1 MGRILFDAGGASRV
15 TVCRRRTTGAGEDAD
30 DADDE
35 DVVVV
40 VVVVVV
46 LVWALV
52 EEVLVLA
59 LRGELEGETGMPKG
73 VSSSFILDED
83 ATFPVA
89 GRTRG

>member
-1 MGRILFDAGGASRV
+1 MERILFDAGGASRV

-35 DVVVV
+35 DVV

-73 VSSSFILDED
+73 VSSSFILEED